1 MLSTRVADVV
11 HACFLGVRWAPQ
23 MIAWVCTAAFGSPV
37 VTHHHGHD
45 CHSHAQ
51 LAALA
56 IFIPVASPQP
66 WMNRSARDATRAI
79 LREARHIDFM
89 AGYIYAVTNQPLERI
104 SQLEPMLK
112 SMHDAALNTQTQAH
126 SLTKQLEEDAT
137 ADHGNDAEDQAV
149 AGGNGASGSD
159 SGPTTCPTTPTPTP
173 PFSPKG
179 RIITV
184 PDSPDNSDQLN
195 TAVVSPWT
203 PNKVVC
209 PWIPTGFPW
218 TPTGSDNGHAGD
230 TAESE
235 FMDMDEERMVEFLH
249 AAWRLWKATRPTR
262 KRPSTEHG
270 SPPPRPSQAPR

>member
-1 MLSTRVADVV
+1 MLSTHVADVV

-37 VTHHHGHD
+37 VIHHHGHD
-45 CHSHAQ
+45 CNSHTQ

-112 SMHDAALNTQTQAH
+112 STHDAALNTQTQAH

-149 AGGNGASGSD
+149 AGGNGASGS
-159 SGPTTCPTTPTPTP
+159 GPTTCPTTPTPTP

-184 PDSPDNSDQLN
+184 PDSPDNPD
-195 TAVVSPWT
+195 
-203 PNKVVC
+203 
-209 PWIPTGFPW
+209 
-218 TPTGSDNGHAGD
+218 PTGSDNGDAGD

-262 KRPSTEHG
+262 KRPSTEHR
-270 SPPPRPSQAPR
+270 SRSPRPSQAPR